1 MISFETWSHL
11 GSSFGYDTNCTDND
25 NAHTDDNHC
34 GNGWHNDIQVQ
45 PFWQTRKTRFG
56 NFVVFFSGTKCSTN
70 FFYKIKYEK
79 VELPGFINWPCLDLK
94 TQMKTMA
101 LTMTTTAATTG
112 RTRLTLVKKYC
123 KAFMNCSLL
132 SLFVSSPGISRAG
145 AIVPKN
151 ENQNHWSLY
160 R

>member
-1 MISFETWSHL
+1 MKGI
-11 GSSFGYDTNCTDND
+11 
-25 NAHTDDNHC
+25 
-34 GNGWHNDIQVQ
+34 
-45 PFWQTRKTRFG
+45 
-56 NFVVFFSGTKCSTN
+56 
-70 FFYKIKYEK
+70 
-79 VELPGFINWPCLDLK
+79 ELPGFINWACLDLK

-151 ENQNHWSLY
+151 ENQNNRSLY